1 MKSKQFIRTTLLL
14 LVLLANVSC
23 DQLSKRMV
31 RQSVSDNENIDLIHS
46 YFTLTRVENSG
57 AFLSLGHSLP
67 EPVRIVLL
75 MILPSLTLIFAV
87 IYLLRKI
94 NLSAKT
100 SIAIAFIAGGG
111 IGNLYDRIVYGSVT
125 DFLHIDFV
133 IFQTGVFNLA
143 DVSIMTGMFILIFG
157 MMKKRELV
165 NQQGE

>member
-23 DQLSKRMV
+23 DQLSKKMV
-31 RQSVSDNENIDLIHS
+31 RQSVSYYENIELIHP
-46 YFTLTRVENSG
+46 YVTLTKVENSG
-57 AFLSLGHSLP
+57 AFLSLGHALP
-67 EPVRIVLL
+67 DFVRIALL
-75 MILPSLTLIFAV
+75 TILPSLTLIFAV
-87 IYLLRKI
+87 IYLLKKI

-100 SIAIAFIAGGG
+100 SIAIAFITGGG

-143 DVSIMTGMFILIFG
+143 DVSIMVGMFILIFG
-157 MMKKRELV
+157 MMEKKELI
-165 NQQGE
+165 NQQEE